1 MKLENSVQ
9 FVRLITGEDLVSEVT
24 EVTTDDFNYYL
35 LRNPMKIVYM
45 TGRKPGM
52 MSLSLIQWVFWKI
65 CDDQEFNLS
74 PKDVLMIA
82 NTSSSM
88 EEYYWSS
95 LEHINEYREEID
107 KEDVYEDESSSSDS
121 LETILEAL
129 NNTID
134 KRKLH

>member
-45 TGRKPGM
+45 TGRKPDM

>member
-45 TGRKPGM
+45 IGRKPGM